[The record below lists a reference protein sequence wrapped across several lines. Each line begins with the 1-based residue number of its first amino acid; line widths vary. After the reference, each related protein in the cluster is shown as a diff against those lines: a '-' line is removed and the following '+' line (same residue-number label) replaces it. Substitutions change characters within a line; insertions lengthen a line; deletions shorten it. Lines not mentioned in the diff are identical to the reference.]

1 MPQVV
6 EFLGYVPWAAPAIF
20 GEWLVMARRA
30 NGLSRKRL
38 AKRLEVD
45 ESTVFRWERGYGRP
59 CSRLL
64 ARVKAVLLSDGFGG
78 SGCQRD
84 GESPFRQRDQHAAD
98 SVALLS

>member
-1 MPQVV
+1 MVRQ
-6 EFLGYVPWAAPAIF
+6 
-20 GEWLVMARRA
+20 A
-30 NGLSRKRL
+30 NGLSCRGLATRL
-38 AKRLEVD
+38 GVD
-45 ESTVFRWERGYGRP
+45 KSTVFRWKHGYGRP

-84 GESPFRQRDQHAAD
+84 GESHFRQRDQHAAN